1 MADLAVLVTV
11 SLDQLEVAVLPAG
24 PLDFGLLDEH
34 VATTLRTRSDGAIA
48 HTDPQ
53 LPQHHSATRPPRTR
67 AHQRPASQSPRAT
80 RPQTRKM
87 GLANPWP
94 PPPTRTADH
103 DHATKPG
110 AIATS
115 SYRAGQQPS
124 YATAARAGGGHPG
137 GNEDRRLSGQP
148 RLKRAV
154 R

>member
-11 SLDQLEVAVLPAG
+11 PLDQLEVAVLPAG

-87 GLANPWP
+87 GLAL
-94 PPPTRTADH
+94 TVEVLVE
-103 DHATKPG
+103 
-110 AIATS
+110 TS
-115 SYRAGQQPS
+115 NHGRPLGSLSASRRQP
-124 YATAARAGGGHPG
+124 
-137 GNEDRRLSGQP
+137 
-148 RLKRAV
+148 
-154 R
+154 